1 MPPERKG
8 VKAMAR
14 DGTGRGGARVGAG
27 RKKKALTD
35 RINDGGTA
43 MVLDLPEPSEMSGE
57 EMPPVKDYLKA
68 KQKSGK
74 NFCAAEVYE
83 ETWKWLRER
92 GCDRLVNIQLVEQ

>member
-1 MPPERKG
+1 MKFQPGRGGQNLCAFSLGERCGGVVYKKWKSKGGLPPEREE

-57 EMPPVKDYLKA
+57 EMPPVKDC
-68 KQKSGK
+68 G
-74 NFCAAEVYE
+74 
-83 ETWKWLRER
+83 RE
-92 GCDRLVNIQLVEQ
+92 LV

>member
-1 MPPERKG
+1 MPPERKE
-8 VKAMAR
+8 VEAMAR

-57 EMPPVKDYLKA
+57 E
-68 KQKSGK
+68 
-74 NFCAAEVYE
+74 NAAGEGLPE
-83 ETWKWLRER
+83 SEAEKRKKLLARR
-92 GCDRLVNIQLVEQ
+92 RCMKRLGNG

>member
-1 MPPERKG
+1 MSCTKNGNQRGYCPKRKE

-43 MVLDLPEPSEMSGE
+43 MVLDLPEPSEMSEE
-57 EMPPVKDYLKA
+57 EMPPGRDHLAFFILFLYLVLA
-68 KQKSGK
+68 VVAGRIL
-74 NFCAAEVYE
+74 F
-83 ETWKWLRER
+83 
-92 GCDRLVNIQLVEQ
+92 